1 MINQPEHL
9 LGTIIKKQKK
19 KVYQKNSEFYQQ
31 VNYKLLVK
39 NIEEQYTFFAYAN
52 VLTKQIF
59 TIIQQ
64 GTYLGKNY
72 LFTVKKNK

>member
-1 MINQPEHL
+1 MIKESEYL
-9 LGTIIKKQKK
+9 LGTITNRQKK

-39 NIEEQYTFFAYAN
+39 NIEEQYTLFAYAN
-52 VLTKQIF
+52 IVPQQIF
-59 TIIQQ
+59 TTIQQ
-64 GTYLGKNY
+64 KAYLGKNY